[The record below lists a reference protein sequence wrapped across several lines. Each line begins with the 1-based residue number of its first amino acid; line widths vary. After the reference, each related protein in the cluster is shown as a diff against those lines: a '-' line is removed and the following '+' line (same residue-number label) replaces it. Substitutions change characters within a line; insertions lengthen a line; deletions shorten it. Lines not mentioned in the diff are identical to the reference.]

1 MRFWRGFFLVM
12 LSMLVAHAAL
22 AQRAPV
28 RQSFDLRVPWTPEP
42 VVVAGKA
49 SLVYELHLAN
59 EAQETLTIQR
69 IDVIDE
75 QQHVLAILAGSEL
88 TAAIGRADRAKG
100 DERTRMAPGMTAVA
114 CLSVPVADADNVQLH
129 HRVVYAGHAGSDLI
143 VEGGH
148 VTPSRRALL
157 KLGPPLRG
165 GPWVAIYDARWE
177 RGHRR
182 VLYTTEGSVKVPGRF
197 AIDWILLGPHG
208 GFAKDKGELPTQWF
222 GYAADVMA
230 VADATV
236 ASTGEGIA
244 EPATLAEGTAHKV
257 PLENAAGNYVALDLG
272 DGRYAFYE
280 HLKPGSIRVKA
291 GQQVHRG
298 EVIGQLGFTGES
310 TGPHLHFHVSD
321 ANAPLAAEGLPYAL
335 ESFRVLGAYASI
347 EDFAQGKPW
356 TPATPPAAGEGF
368 PAPLGVVDFGN
379 SH

>member
-1 MRFWRGFFLVM
+1 MRFWRGVFLVL
-12 LSMLVAHAAL
+12 LSMLAAQAAL

-28 RQSFDLRVPWTPEP
+28 HQSFDLRVPWMPEP
-42 VVVAGKA
+42 VTVAGKT
-49 SLVYELHLAN
+49 SLVYELHLTN

-69 IDVIDE
+69 IEVIDE
-75 QQHVLAILAGSEL
+75 QQHVLAGLSGAAL

-100 DERTRMAPGMTAVA
+100 DERLRMAPGMTAVA
-114 CLSVPVADADNVQLH
+114 YLSVPLADPGKVPLR
-129 HRVVYAGHAGSDLI
+129 HRVVYAGNTDSDLI
-143 VEGGH
+143 VEGGLLR
-148 VTPSRRALL
+148 PSSRSLL
-157 KLGPPLRG
+157 QLGPPLRG

-182 VLYTTEGSVKVPGRF
+182 VLYTTDGSVKVPGRF

-208 GFAKDKGELPTQWF
+208 GFAKDKGELPKQWF

-244 EPATLAEGTAHKV
+244 EPATLAEGATHKV

-291 GQQVHRG
+291 GQHVHRG
-298 EVIGQLGFTGES
+298 EVIGQVGFTGES

-335 ESFRVLGAYASI
+335 KSFRVLGAYASI

-356 TPATPPAAGEGF
+356 TPTTPATSGEGF
-368 PAPLGVVDFGN
+368 PAPLSVVDFGN
-379 SH
+379 SR